1 MCCFWENIKKQAAL
15 HAIAAHCVFKVNA
28 SFYFFA
34 FLLFTFFSLDFYS
47 ESQIAPTNICL
58 EIWTIWPKKI
68 RQVTCKILCYLF
80 GFIRNEAG
88 QSLIIILT
96 KPTGC
101 LYLRRLCT
109 NERFFPQFANPG
121 LPIDLSTV
129 FSTCDVDK
137 LGKIYTTG
145 KSALKLVKLSR
156 LKVFCWKLTKIIAPQ
171 SREMK

>member
-1 MCCFWENIKKQAAL
+1 MPYFFYCTDNSVHSRWITPLLLKLTICCGKNVCCFGENIKKKQAAL
-15 HAIAAHCVFKVNA
+15 NAIAAHCVFKINA

-34 FLLFTFFSLDFYS
+34 FLLFTCFSLDFYRQS
-47 ESQIAPTNICL
+47 EVAPTNICV

-68 RQVTCKILCYLF
+68 RQGTCKILCYLF

-109 NERFFPQFANPG
+109 NERFF
-121 LPIDLSTV
+121 STV
-129 FSTCDVDK
+129 C
-137 LGKIYTTG
+137 
-145 KSALKLVKLSR
+145 
-156 LKVFCWKLTKIIAPQ
+156 Q
-171 SREMK
+171 SRVANRPFHDFFQLLTWIS